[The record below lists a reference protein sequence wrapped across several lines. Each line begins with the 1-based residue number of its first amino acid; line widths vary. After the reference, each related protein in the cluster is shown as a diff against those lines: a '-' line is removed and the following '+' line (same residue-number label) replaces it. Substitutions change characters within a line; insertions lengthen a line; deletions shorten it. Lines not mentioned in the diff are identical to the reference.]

1 MLGERLDGSPPQ
13 GVNNYGGI
21 LLATFFETSCRLLF
35 FRNFFNGITLGGIF
49 YATGGSTESEGTKTD
64 ILAWDA
70 ISEEWIDTGA
80 MQSSRSRHAVTVVSF
95 DDFQQY
101 CN

>member
-1 MLGERLDGSPPQ
+1 MLGERLAGSPPQ
-13 GVNNYGGI
+13 GVNNYGSI
-21 LLATFFETSCRLLF
+21 LLATFLRHPVDYL

-70 ISEEWIDTGA
+70 FSEEWIDTGA

>member
-1 MLGERLDGSPPQ
+1 MRHPVDYL
-13 GVNNYGGI
+13 
-21 LLATFFETSCRLLF
+21 

-70 ISEEWIDTGA
+70 FSEEWIDTGA
-80 MQSSRSRHAVTVVSF
+80 MQSSRSRHAVTVVNF

-101 CN
+101 CDAKLSMANI